1 MGSELTGSLYEAG
14 QAEREQT
21 VALSLTGISKTFG
34 VTKALND
41 VSLQVRKGSIH
52 ALLGGNGSGKSTLIK
67 ILAGVE
73 TADHGGQVEVGG
85 RAVAGHHTSPAFAR
99 ETGIHVVHQNP
110 AVFPHLTVA
119 DNLAIG
125 RAVGYDAGL
134 VAPIR
139 SRRVHRRTRAVLDRY
154 GLNVDPETPVA
165 ALGPGARAM
174 LAIGRVLQDEGE
186 DTRGVL
192 ILDEPTAS
200 LPSAEADQLI
210 ARLQRWAA
218 AGQAII
224 YVTHRL
230 DEVTRMADTVTV
242 LRDGC
247 LVVTR
252 PTDGLTESDL
262 VELIVGRTIADAC
275 PPAHRVV
282 ADEPLLEVRG
292 LRSGRIQDL
301 SFEVRRGEI
310 LGIGGLLGS
319 GRTTLLNTLFGVR
332 PPTAGEIRL
341 DGRPLA
347 AAGVRAAVRRGIVM
361 VPEDRSS
368 EAAFAGMST
377 RENLSASSVGRYWR
391 RGRLDHRRESDEAR
405 NSIAEF
411 LIRVATDAQ
420 PIHTLSGGNQQKVVL
435 ARWLRLAPSLILL
448 DEPTQ
453 GFDAAARAE
462 IYRLVRG
469 AVDAGAS
476 AIVVS
481 SDPEELAQVA
491 DRVLVIARGKL
502 STELTAPAIT
512 AHRIVEASFGTPS
525 APLTQ
530 RDRSA

>member
-1 MGSELTGSLYEAG
+1 MGHQLTGSAHEAG

-34 VTKALND
+34 VTKALSD
-41 VSLQVRKGSIH
+41 VSLQVRRGSIH

-85 RAVAGHHTSPAFAR
+85 RTVAGHHTSSAFAR

-125 RAVGYDAGL
+125 RVVGYEAGL

-139 SRRVHRRTRAVLDRY
+139 SRRVRQHSRAVLDRY
-154 GLNVDPETPVA
+154 GLDVHPETPVA

-174 LAIGRVLQDEGE
+174 LAIGRVLQDQGE
-186 DTRGVL
+186 DTAGVL

-210 ARLQRWAA
+210 ATLQRWAA

-242 LRDGC
+242 LRDGRHI
-247 LVVTR
+247 VTR
-252 PTDGLTESDL
+252 PAVGLTESDL
-262 VELIVGRTIADAC
+262 VELIVGRSLADAL
-275 PPAHRVV
+275 PPAHQVV
-282 ADEPLLEVRG
+282 ASEPMLEVRG
-292 LRSGRIQDL
+292 LRSGPIHDL
-301 SFEVRRGEI
+301 SFDVGRGEI

-319 GRTTLLNTLFGVR
+319 GRTTLLRTLFGVQ
-332 PPTAGEIRL
+332 PPAAGEIRL
-341 DGRPLA
+341 DGEPLA
-347 AAGVRAAVRRGIVM
+347 AAGVRAAIRRGIVM
-361 VPEDRSS
+361 VPEDRPG
-368 EAAFAGMST
+368 EAAFAGMTT

-391 RGRLDHRRESDEAR
+391 RGKLDHRLESREAR
-405 NSIAEF
+405 GSIAEF
-411 LIRVATDAQ
+411 LIRAASDAQ
-420 PIHTLSGGNQQKVVL
+420 PVHTLSGGNQQKVVL
-435 ARWLRLAPSLILL
+435 ARWLRLRPRLILL

-453 GFDAAARAE
+453 GVDAGARAE
-462 IYRLVRG
+462 IYRLVRA

-481 SDPEELAQVA
+481 SDPEELAKIA
-491 DRVLVIARGKL
+491 DRVLVIARGRL
-502 STELTAPAIT
+502 SAELTAPAIT
-512 AHRIVEASFGTPS
+512 AHRIVEASFGTNS
-525 APLTQ
+525 THLTQ